1 MIPMFLV
8 TSNKAKRLL
17 HLSYIQHIQPG
28 ELKRGLGDI
37 KTLLADLPPGFHLL
51 ADFGRLESM
60 DPACTTEIGRIMEL
74 LDQSGVGMMVRV
86 VPDSN
91 KDIGLNI
98 LTLFHYRHHPQ
109 VITCE
114 NMAEAVKK
122 LSL

>member
-1 MIPMFLV
+1 MFLA

-17 HLSYIQHIQPG
+17 HLGYIQHIKPE
-28 ELKRGLGDI
+28 ELKRGLEDI
-37 KTLLADLPPGFHLL
+37 KMLLADLPPGFRLL

-74 LDQSGVGMMVRV
+74 LDRSGVGMVVRI

-98 LTLFHYRHHPQ
+98 LSLFHYQHHPQ
-109 VITCE
+109 TVTCK
-114 NMAEAVKK
+114 NMAEAAEK